1 MIEMPKEII
10 LASSSPARRTI
21 LSDLGYHV
29 TIRPTDTDEDITEK
43 DPCLLVTRLAKRKMR
58 AALIQNG
65 ITTQKENHSTP
76 FTFASKNNSFFANY
90 LSYSLDDIIFDK
102 AIITCD
108 TMVVFNQTPIGKP
121 KDEEM
126 ALSFIQSFSGKEQK
140 VVTGFSL
147 CIPHFG
153 FISGCDT
160 ATLCFKDIDEST
172 AQSYIQTGE
181 WKGAAGGYRIQ
192 KEGGKLIRQT
202 IGDFNTVVGLPISLI
217 SALIS
222 SNFVL

>member
-1 MIEMPKEII
+1 MIEMPQKIM
-10 LASSSPARRTI
+10 LASSSPARRKI
-21 LSDLGYHV
+21 LTDLGYQV
-29 TIRPTDTDEDITEK
+29 TIRPTDTDENIQEK

-58 AALIQNG
+58 AALRQNG
-65 ITTQKENHSTP
+65 ITPEKDSHPIS
-76 FTFASKNNSFFANY
+76 FTFPSKEDAFFASY
-90 LSYSLDDIIFDK
+90 LSYSKENIMADQ
-102 AIITCD
+102 AILTCD
-108 TMVVFNQTPIGKP
+108 TMVVFNQQPLGKP

-147 CIPHFG
+147 FVPHFG

-160 ATLCFKDIDEST
+160 ATLCFKHIDEAT
-172 AQSYIQTGE
+172 ARAYIKTGE

-192 KEGGKLIRQT
+192 KEGGKLIDQT